1 MSHSKSDYFTQ
12 PREIKKKSFV
22 RNYGE
27 NFKFWFDLG
36 STITGRD
43 PSTEFMLGKT
53 INQSII

>member
-22 RNYGE
+22 RNFDE
-27 NFKFWFDLG
+27 NLKFWFDLG

-43 PSTEFMLGKT
+43 PRTEFMLGKT